1 MGAGDVEAPP
11 VGIVHVLLRD
21 LVRLGVHVDR
31 VLGLGPHEVSPYDAA
46 LLRHL
51 TYQHWSWKRTF
62 AKVEVSRRSIKATIL
77 NRR

>member
-21 LVRLGVHVDR
+21 LVRLGVHVDG
-31 VLGLGPHEVSPYDAA
+31 VLGLGPHEVAPDDAA

-51 TYQHWSWKRTF
+51 TYQH
-62 AKVEVSRRSIKATIL
+62 
-77 NRR
+77 

>member
-21 LVRLGVHVDR
+21 LVRLGVHVDG
-31 VLGLGPHEVSPYDAA
+31 VLGLGPHEVPPDDAA

-51 TYQHWSWKRTF
+51 TYQHIRAGKEPSQSLKF
-62 AKVEVSRRSIKATIL
+62 C
-77 NRR
+77 NHD